1 MASALVLVVEE
12 RKTFPPKA
20 WLPNKR
26 CLCLSTLVRRGPWPS
41 WRKRHAN
48 WIKPPTKAREPV
60 ECKKKPPPFLTPSL
74 THSPTESMDGRALHW
89 LAIHLRFQSS
99 FLSNW
104 WRWPLF
110 LIVVRAIFEFND
122 EWMDGGGA
130 RDLTR
135 SKRKKERKKKT
146 KQTHP
151 SLCHHHHHPQRC
163 RRHNAE
169 RAIQTRI
176 TCRKSLPATSTSTSP
191 YLAHLLASVP
201 QLHCTPPV
209 LLSPHLTSPCTWVE
223 LNESLRARSDQ
234 LASSII
240 ILFSR
245 IYLVLAPKLVWT
257 CNFHNSQPT
266 FTITATIITVHY
278 VILSQL
284 QKLRSGGFYIIFC
297 LQFHE
302 RRDLKLVTR

>member
-1 MASALVLVVEE
+1 MNEREKKRIKQTSETWNYTGFKLKQINSTDLDKNYPTPTPTRSSVASALVLVLVVEE

-26 CLCLSTLVRRGPWPS
+26 CLCLSTMVRRGHDQAKENDMLIESNHQQRLASQLNVRRNLPL
-41 WRKRHAN
+41 
-48 WIKPPTKAREPV
+48 
-60 ECKKKPPPFLTPSL
+60 FLTPSL

-89 LAIHLRFQSS
+89 LAIHQRFQSS

-151 SLCHHHHHPQRC
+151 SLCHHHRHPQRRR

-209 LLSPHLTSPCTWVE
+209 LLSPHLISTHLVP
-223 LNESLRARSDQ
+223 ESSWMNLWEPVRI
-234 LASSII
+234 SS
-240 ILFSR
+240 LLLSSFYFHVFS
-245 IYLVLAPKLVWT
+245 
-257 CNFHNSQPT
+257 
-266 FTITATIITVHY
+266 
-278 VILSQL
+278 
-284 QKLRSGGFYIIFC
+284 
-297 LQFHE
+297 
-302 RRDLKLVTR
+302 